1 MSNPFF
7 TLQNAAATRLALHSY
22 LADVPM
28 LTEEKGDVVNRLNQ
42 SLIKGGVKANS
53 SGRAGC
59 AMILHTPTGLGQGG
73 SRSVSKM
80 QIKLRIEIYFKVLI
94 NSATSGLQKEPLTV
108 LWDVIQQMITW
119 NSGAG
124 QPPIELL
131 AFDTLENTAQ
141 EIAYY
146 ADFSVPKTLT
156 LTAGTSSSGGS
167 GVYGN
172 GGAIY
177 GNNDPIFAQ

>member
-7 TLQNAAATRLALHSY
+7 DLQNAAAEHLAERAS

-42 SLIKGGVKANS
+42 SLIKGGIKENS
-53 SGRAGC
+53 AGKAGC

-94 NSATSGLQKEPLTV
+94 NNGANGLQKEPLTV
-108 LWDVIQQMITW
+108 LWDVIQQMLSW
-119 NSGAG
+119 NSGPG
-124 QPPIELL
+124 QMTIELL
-131 AFDTLENTAQ
+131 NFDTLENTAQ
-141 EIAYY
+141 EVSYY
-146 ADFSVPKTLT
+146 ADFAVPKGLT
-156 LTAGTSSSGGS
+156 LTA
-167 GVYGN
+167 
-172 GGAIY
+172 A
-177 GNNDPIFAQ
+177 